1 MPLGVGA
8 PKEQKQNNLRK
19 VLQQYELYHRQL

>member
-19 VLQQYELYHRQL
+19 VSQYELYHRRL